1 MCVYKVSDDIPR
13 DYDSNMG
20 MFQNI
25 PSNDPINVLVRI
37 YVIRVSFNV
46 HHTSITRELCI
57 LFCGLWGFFCMF
69 VVGHRSSSS

>member
-1 MCVYKVSDDIPR
+1 MCVYKVSDDVPR

-37 YVIRVSFNV
+37 YVIRVSVNV
-46 HHTSITRELCI
+46 HHKTSQGNYAFYFEV
-57 LFCGLWGFFCMF
+57 CGYVW
-69 VVGHRSSSS
+69 

>member
-25 PSNDPINVLVRI
+25 PSNDPINILVRI
-37 YVIRVSFNV
+37 YVIRVSVNV
-46 HHTSITRELCI
+46 HHTSSRGNYAFHFEVR
-57 LFCGLWGFFCMF
+57 GFFCMF
-69 VVGHRSSSS
+69 LVGHRSSSS

>member
-37 YVIRVSFNV
+37 YVIRVSFTTFC
-46 HHTSITRELCI
+46 TSSQGDYTFKAEVIV
-57 LFCGLWGFFCMF
+57 LFVCLW
-69 VVGHRSSSS
+69 